1 MYKINFLSKI
11 VILVFSLVVS
21 IVLLGCTMGK
31 DYTYENIV
39 TEYNLKHYETTP
51 STQSKS
57 EPDLSYLK
65 RPISIL
71 DGIKIAIHN
80 NPDIDIA
87 ISRIRQSEATIDEAN
102 AAFWPSLAF
111 YTEYVKADS
120 PSTYLFRR
128 IDQRRLAS
136 GTDFND
142 PGRIENFEIGFSARW
157 NIYNG
162 GRDVLRKKMSET
174 GLVIPGDAVSCI
186 NTEPAVVPVHEL
198 ADEIIDY
205 FALAFQHGQ
214 DTGAEDLLKLLYLA
228 PGKHRPALS
237 EKAISDY
244 GMKMWMEPGVISK
257 GVNDHHKT
265 WNSVREAKHS
275 MKEDLKTFPCTM
287 TEVCQ
292 KPRSYLK

>member
-1 MYKINFLSKI
+1 MNKINYLSKI
-11 VILVFSLVVS
+11 VILVVSVV
-21 IVLLGCTMGK
+21 ILGCTMGK

-39 TEYNLKHYETTP
+39 TEYNLEHYEATP
-51 STQSKS
+51 STQTES

-65 RPISIL
+65 RPISVF
-71 DGIKIAIHN
+71 DGIRIAIHN

-87 ISRIRQSEATIDEAN
+87 ISRIRQSEAIIDEAN

-120 PSTYLFRR
+120 PSTYLFKR

-174 GLVIPGDAVSCI
+174 GLGINRLDRLTVENALTASVIQTYYS
-186 NTEPAVVPVHEL
+186 
-198 ADEIIDY
+198 
-205 FALAFQHGQ
+205 ALAAKDFIRIAKESVATVDNELRVMLVKFNAG
-214 DTGAEDLLKLLYLA
+214 GALKSDILSLEVRLA
-228 PGKHRPALS
+228 Q
-237 EKAISDY
+237 
-244 GMKMWMEPGVISK
+244 
-257 GVNDHHKT
+257 T
-265 WNSVREAKHS
+265 
-275 MKEDLKTFPCTM
+275 KENLIRA
-287 TEVCQ
+287 Q
-292 KPRSYLK
+292 NN